1 MKPVRDKFSKFSA
14 LAVVLAAT
22 GFGGGDEA
30 IAQAAT
36 EVPSSIVTPDKVET
50 RIGTLE
56 FKDGAPSVET
66 AEKVYDTLDFTRALN
81 VFNNSFRGAS
91 AYAIRQGFLSIG
103 AEDNSVVIYSE
114 LMDSKSLFLTAN
126 ADTVYY
132 MAVVDLT
139 KGPMVVEQP
148 PQGLGTINDMWFSWI
163 IDIGFPG
170 PDRGEGGKYL
180 LVPPGYDGPLPEGGF
195 YVAHSRTLR
204 VLYAARAF
212 LTDNDPKPTV
222 ELIKKTIRI
231 YPYTPGGVG
240 TSIATALEGKVG
252 LGRNP
257 AIPETKFVEAS
268 GKSFN
273 TIPPNDFSFFEMIN
287 ANLQQEPAGSYDV
300 ELAGQLAAIGIV
312 KGKPFQPD
320 DRMRKILTDAAA
332 VGNAA
337 GRALNWRFS
346 QAHDWAYY
354 PGSSWG
360 NMLWEGGAN
369 FETPPPVFTA
379 EGLFKPFSPTGA
391 RTLDS
396 RAAFYYAYTL
406 DSPGMIMRIPDVGSQ
421 YLMGFLDAN
430 KSPFDGAKTYRVTL
444 PPNIPAR
451 SFWSF
456 TVYDNQTRSMLDTP
470 QRFPRAGSQSYPSP
484 AAEADADGATTVY
497 FGPTEPAGVKR
508 GNWIQT
514 MPGKGWFTILRL
526 YSPLEPF
533 FTKEWRPSEIELV
546 P

>member
-1 MKPVRDKFSKFSA
+1 MTIVRI
-14 LAVVLAAT
+14 LAA
-22 GFGGGDEA
+22 GGLVVCLALPAG
-30 IAQAAT
+30 AQVSEET
-36 EVPSSIVTPDKVET
+36 LQSISTPDKVET
-50 RIGTLE
+50 SIGALE

-66 AEKVYDTLDFTRALN
+66 AEKVYDTLDFTRGLN

-91 AYAIRQGFLSIG
+91 AYAIRKGFLSIG
-103 AEDNSVVIYSE
+103 AEDNTVVLFPD
-114 LMDSKSLFLTAN
+114 LMDAKSLFLTAN

-148 PQGLGTINDMWFSWI
+148 PKGLGTINDMWFSWI

-195 YVAHSRTLR
+195 YVARSRTSR

-222 ELIKKTIRI
+222 ELIKKTIKI

-240 TSIATALEGKVG
+240 TSIATALEGKVR

-273 TIPPNDFSFFEMIN
+273 TIPPNDYTFFEMIN
-287 ANLQQEPAGSYDV
+287 ENVQQEPAGSYDV

-320 DRMRKILTDAAA
+320 ARMRKILADAAA

-346 QAHDWAYY
+346 QAHRLGLL
-354 PGSSWG
+354 PRLILGQHVV
-360 NMLWEGGAN
+360 GG
-369 FETPPPVFTA
+369 
-379 EGLFKPFSPTGA
+379 
-391 RTLDS
+391 
-396 RAAFYYAYTL
+396 
-406 DSPGMIMRIPDVGSQ
+406 
-421 YLMGFLDAN
+421 
-430 KSPFDGAKTYRVTL
+430 
-444 PPNIPAR
+444 
-451 SFWSF
+451 WC
-456 TVYDNQTRSMLDTP
+456 
-470 QRFPRAGSQSYPSP
+470 
-484 AAEADADGATTVY
+484 
-497 FGPTEPAGVKR
+497 
-508 GNWIQT
+508 
-514 MPGKGWFTILRL
+514 
-526 YSPLEPF
+526 
-533 FTKEWRPSEIELV
+533 
-546 P
+546 